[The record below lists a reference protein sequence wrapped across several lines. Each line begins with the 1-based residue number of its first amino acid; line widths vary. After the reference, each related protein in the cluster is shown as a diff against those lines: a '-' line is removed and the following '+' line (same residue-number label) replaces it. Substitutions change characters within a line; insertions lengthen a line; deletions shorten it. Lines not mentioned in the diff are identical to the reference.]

1 MIEGGVYN
9 LVIPLGR
16 TLAAFLVG
24 IMLGIAGGW
33 MGLTFNALTGFPW
46 TLAVHR
52 NVYLAGIGL
61 GAGAGAYL
69 CWMNLGLR
77 RPWIMVS
84 FLAVL
89 LGGIG
94 GAYAGYTYG
103 QSAQVSY
110 LGRAHTINNMA
121 HLGAAIGGAGV
132 ATILGIINDIRTQG
146 R

>member
-16 TLAAFLVG
+16 TLAAFLLG
-24 IMLGIAGGW
+24 IMLGIVGGW

-46 TLAVHR
+46 SLTVHR
-52 NVYLAGIGL
+52 NIYLAGIGL

-103 QSAQVSY
+103 HHTEPTF
-110 LGRAHTINNMA
+110 LGRAYTVENML
-121 HLGAAIGGAGV
+121 HVGAAIGGAGV
-132 ATILGIINDIRTQG
+132 ATILGIINEIRTQG